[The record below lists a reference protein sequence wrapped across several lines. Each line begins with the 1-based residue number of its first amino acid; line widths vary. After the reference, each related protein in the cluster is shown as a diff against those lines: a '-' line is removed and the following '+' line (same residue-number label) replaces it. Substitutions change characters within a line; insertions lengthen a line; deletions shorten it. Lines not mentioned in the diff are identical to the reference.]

1 MIEAYRLCRQSI
13 LHYIGAGRLWSS
25 FIHLSHLYWR
35 IILIRNRLFGAEE
48 ALRCFRVALHHVAK
62 SGEVWCEGVR
72 IFLDPTSSHFSP
84 SNALKALNYS
94 AFFTPQ
100 YGDIII
106 EVRIMK
112 RVNDRVFDYL
122 WLLRMCFFSFMIAG
136 ILWFLHTYYAVTLY

>member
-1 MIEAYRLCRQSI
+1 MMEAYRLCRRSI
-13 LHYIGAGRLWSS
+13 RHYVGAGRLWSS
-25 FIHLSHLYWR
+25 FIHLSHQYKHILL
-35 IILIRNRLFGAEE
+35 IIVRLFGAEE
-48 ALRCFRVALHHVAK
+48 ALGLFSYLALHHVAK

-106 EVRIMK
+106 EV
-112 RVNDRVFDYL
+112 
-122 WLLRMCFFSFMIAG
+122 MIDMSHDPRA
-136 ILWFLHTYYAVTLY
+136 FV

>member
-1 MIEAYRLCRQSI
+1 M
-13 LHYIGAGRLWSS
+13 
-25 FIHLSHLYWR
+25 SHQYKD
-35 IILIRNRLFGAEE
+35 IPVLIDRLFGAEE
-48 ALRCFRVALHHVAK
+48 ALRCFRIALHHVAK

-106 EVRIMK
+106 EVEIENRLK
-112 RVNDRVFDYL
+112 YRVF
-122 WLLRMCFFSFMIAG
+122 
-136 ILWFLHTYYAVTLY
+136 V

>member
-1 MIEAYRLCRQSI
+1 MMEAYRLCRRSI
-13 LHYIGAGRLWSS
+13 RHYVGAGRLWSS
-25 FIHLSHLYWR
+25 FIHLSHQ
-35 IILIRNRLFGAEE
+35 LFGAEE
-48 ALRCFRVALHHVAK
+48 ALRCFRIALHHVAK

-106 EVRIMK
+106 EV
-112 RVNDRVFDYL
+112 
-122 WLLRMCFFSFMIAG
+122 MIDMSHDPRA
-136 ILWFLHTYYAVTLY
+136 FV

>member
-1 MIEAYRLCRQSI
+1 MMEAYRLCRRSI
-13 LHYIGAGRLWSS
+13 RHYVGAGRLWSS
-25 FIHLSHLYWR
+25 FIHLSHQY
-35 IILIRNRLFGAEE
+35 NTYSSYYCRLFGAEE
-48 ALRCFRVALHHVAK
+48 ALRCCRIALHHVAK

-106 EVRIMK
+106 EV
-112 RVNDRVFDYL
+112 
-122 WLLRMCFFSFMIAG
+122 MIDMSHDPRA
-136 ILWFLHTYYAVTLY
+136 FV